1 MIGKILSFVVLIVI
15 MVLGVLLGILN
26 PASVSF
32 DYYFDQRHIPLSI
45 LLTFSFVFGLLLAGL
60 FVIMQVIQLK
70 WSNHKLGKLIKKQS
84 NEIIELKKK
93 IHTEQ
98 EKSVTTELIVSP
110 VKPD

>member
-1 MIGKILSFVVLIVI
+1 MIGKVLSFVVLVVM
-15 MVLGVLLGILN
+15 MVLGILLGSLN
-26 PASVSF
+26 PTSVPF

-45 LLTFSFVFGLLLAGL
+45 LLSLSFISGLLLAGFFIIL
-60 FVIMQVIQLK
+60 QVVHLK
-70 WSNHKLGKLIKKQS
+70 WTNHKLNKQIKKQS

-93 IHTEQ
+93 VHTEQ